1 MVTSNTET
9 RLSRIHKDVTPVT
22 HDFSQEVIMK
32 KMNIL
37 VGAFL
42 TLILVLPAKA
52 QVNFGVIG
60 GLNLA
65 NVSFDPDPDGVD
77 ISNRTGFG
85 IGGVLSFGLGE
96 TLALQLEPMFLQK
109 GAKATGQ
116 GITGETELK
125 ASYIE
130 VPAMLKFAFG
140 SGEIKPYVMAG
151 PTIGYLLSAKQD
163 ETDIKDD
170 VKSIDFG
177 LTFGG
182 GVSLPMGNN
191 TVFVEGRYSL
201 GLTDINDDSD
211 PNADKIKT
219 KGIQIMAGITF
230 PLGG

>member
-1 MVTSNTET
+1 
-9 RLSRIHKDVTPVT
+9 
-22 HDFSQEVIMK
+22 MK
-32 KMNIL
+32 KMIIL
-37 VGAFL
+37 AVAMF
-42 TLILVLPAKA
+42 TLITVLPANA
-52 QVNFGVIG
+52 QVNLGVVG

-65 NVSFDPDPDGVD
+65 KVSFDPDPDGVD
-77 ISNRTGFG
+77 LSNRTAFG
-85 IGGVLSFGLGE
+85 IGGVLNFGLGE

-140 SGEIKPYVMAG
+140 SGDTKPYVIAG

-191 TVFVEGRYSL
+191 TVFVEGRYSF
-201 GLTDINDDSD
+201 GLADINDDSD
-211 PNADKIKT
+211 PDADKIKT

-230 PLGG
+230 PLGGNSYTYKGR

>member
-1 MVTSNTET
+1 
-9 RLSRIHKDVTPVT
+9 
-22 HDFSQEVIMK
+22 MK
-32 KMNIL
+32 KMSVL
-37 VGAFL
+37 VMALF
-42 TLILVLPAKA
+42 TLITVLSANA

-77 ISNRTGFG
+77 LSNRTGFG

-109 GAKATGQ
+109 GAKATVQ
-116 GITGETELK
+116 GFGETELK
-125 ASYIE
+125 SSYIE

-140 SGEIKPYVMAG
+140 SSDTKPYVIAG

-201 GLTDINDDSD
+201 GLSDINDDSSD
-211 PNADKIKT
+211 DTKIKT
-219 KGIQIMAGITF
+219 KGIQIMAGFTF
-230 PLGG
+230 PLGGESYTYKGR

>member
-1 MVTSNTET
+1 
-9 RLSRIHKDVTPVT
+9 
-22 HDFSQEVIMK
+22 MK
-32 KMNIL
+32 KMSIL
-37 VGAFL
+37 VVALF
-42 TLILVLPAKA
+42 TLITVLPASG

-65 NVSFDPDPDGVD
+65 SLSFDPDPQGVD
-77 ISNRTGFG
+77 LSNRTGIG
-85 IGGVLSFGLGE
+85 IGGVLSFGVGE

-109 GAKATGQ
+109 GSKATVQ
-116 GITGETELK
+116 GFGETELK

-140 SGEIKPYVMAG
+140 SSDTKPYVMAG
-151 PTIGYLLSAKQD
+151 PTVGFLLSAKQD

-191 TVFVEGRYSL
+191 TVFVEGRYSF
-201 GLTDINDDSD
+201 GLADINDDSD
-211 PNADKIKT
+211 PDADKFKT

-230 PLGG
+230 PLGE